1 MRRVYLDL
9 MGIVPEPEEARRFL
23 TDTSPN
29 KRARLVDV
37 LLERPEY
44 ADFWAMKWGD
54 LLANSVLVV
63 HDGTAYLQDWLRE
76 SFRTN
81 KPYDQFVRELLT
93 ATGSSWDSGAVN
105 YFARTPEDLVAVT
118 SQVFLGVGLECAR
131 CHDHPSEKWKRDD
144 FIGLTAFFSQV
155 GSKGRR
161 PPPVESITYLVFD
174 QEYRHPETRQ
184 IVKPRLLDGTEPI
197 IRPLEDRRKVLADWI
212 TSPQNPWFARATVNR
227 IWRQLMGHGL
237 IEPVDDIR
245 VTNPATNEVLLD
257 KLAEDFVKHQFD
269 LRYLMRTVLNSATYQ
284 RSSVPTPRNA
294 KDELNYSHYY
304 LRRLTAE
311 QLLDSIV
318 QITGVPEEFLAYYP
332 GIRSA
337 NIDDPGVPSM
347 FLDIYD
353 RPKRDAARCERK
365 ESISLRQSMHMLVG
379 DTVNKKISDE
389 RGTLAQMVRKGRGD
403 AEIVEHFYLAALSR
417 LPTPQEQ
424 MDCST
429 VIAKASAR
437 EKGLQ
442 NVLWALLNGNEF
454 LYNH

>member
-1 MRRVYLDL
+1 
-9 MGIVPEPEEARRFL
+9 
-23 TDTSPN
+23 
-29 KRARLVDV
+29 
-37 LLERPEY
+37 
-44 ADFWAMKWGD
+44 
-54 LLANSVLVV
+54 
-63 HDGTAYLQDWLRE
+63 
-76 SFRTN
+76 
-81 KPYDQFVRELLT
+81 
-93 ATGSSWDSGAVN
+93 
-105 YFARTPEDLVAVT
+105 
-118 SQVFLGVGLECAR
+118 LECAR

-197 IRPLEDRRKVLADWI
+197 IRPLEDRRKVLADWM

-269 LRYLMRTVLNSATYQ
+269 LRHLMRTVLNSATYQ
-284 RSSVPTPRNA
+284 RSSVPKPGNA

-365 ESISLRQSMHMLVG
+365 ESVSLRQSMHMLVG

-389 RGTLAQMVRKGRGD
+389 RGTLAQMVRKGKGD
-403 AEIVEHFYLAALSR
+403 SEIVEHFYLAALSR
-417 LPTPQEQ
+417 LPTPQERV
-424 MDCST
+424 DCST
-429 VIAKASAR
+429 VIAKAAAR